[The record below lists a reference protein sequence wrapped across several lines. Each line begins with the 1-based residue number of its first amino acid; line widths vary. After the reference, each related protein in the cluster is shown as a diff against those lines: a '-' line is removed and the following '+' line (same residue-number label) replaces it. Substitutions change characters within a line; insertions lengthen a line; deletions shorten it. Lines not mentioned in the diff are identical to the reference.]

1 KLGLCGGVE
10 PNPAR
15 STPVR
20 GHVLAAVV
28 SQRFPLS
35 RWFGCRSGGYR
46 VAGYRQQRHP
56 NVGFSRLNVG
66 FSCRFL

>member
-1 KLGLCGGVE
+1 MADSSSVLVIFSYSKLGLCGGVE

-28 SQRFPLS
+28 SVPSFASPTMVICVLI
-35 RWFGCRSGGYR
+35 GLLY
-46 VAGYRQQRHP
+46 Y
-56 NVGFSRLNVG
+56 
-66 FSCRFL
+66 

>member
-20 GHVLAAVV
+20 GLVLARARQ
-28 SQRFPLS
+28 QRYLWFGT
-35 RWFGCRSGGYR
+35 FGCRSGRYR
-46 VAGYRQQRHP
+46 MADYKQQRP
-56 NVGFSRLNVG
+56 NVGFSRSNMG
-66 FSCRFL
+66 SSCHFL